1 MGTLRHL
8 ITDFLSLLL
17 FNHQIVTFELSS
29 GTLNLWSPGLN
40 DTIISALFANSAIIH
55 LKVHNLKYL
64 FFLESFAWRQQI
76 PDLSFA
82 FQAGRLSPSRHQ
94 GAGCNDTSV
103 NFKFSYPSSE
113 LSSSA
118 MELEQLCSPVTRG
131 FFEFPKYVNF
141 AFEKRLSSLSNMLE

>member
-1 MGTLRHL
+1 M
-8 ITDFLSLLL
+8 
-17 FNHQIVTFELSS
+17 
-29 GTLNLWSPGLN
+29 
-40 DTIISALFANSAIIH
+40 
-55 LKVHNLKYL
+55 HNLKYL

-82 FQAGRLSPSRHQ
+82 FQAGRLSPSRQQ
-94 GAGCNDTSV
+94 GDGCNDTSV
-103 NFKFSYPSSE
+103 NFKFSNPSSE
-113 LSSSA
+113 LSNSGMLG